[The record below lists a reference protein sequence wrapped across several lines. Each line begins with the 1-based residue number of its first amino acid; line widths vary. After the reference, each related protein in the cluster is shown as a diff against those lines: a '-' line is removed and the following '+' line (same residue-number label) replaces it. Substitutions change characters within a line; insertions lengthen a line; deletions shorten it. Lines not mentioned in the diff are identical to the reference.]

1 MASREFP
8 QITPSSRTYRPGRQP
23 ETVFQA
29 QNGATT
35 VIAFGSR
42 FVDAELDMEFR
53 NITDE
58 VANQILEHYQTVRGD
73 DYVVFGENRGLGGI
87 SENLRNS
94 MQTGRDIL
102 RYRYKQP
109 PEIQSVYP
117 GVSTV
122 RVSFIGILYG
132 V

>member
-8 QITPSSRTYRPGRQP
+8 LITPSSRTYRPGRQP

-58 VANQILEHYQTVRGD
+58 VANRILVHYHEVRGD
-73 DYVVFGENRGLGGI
+73 DYVVFGDRRGLGGI
-87 SENLRNS
+87 SENLRNN
-94 MQTGRDIL
+94 MQTGRDVL